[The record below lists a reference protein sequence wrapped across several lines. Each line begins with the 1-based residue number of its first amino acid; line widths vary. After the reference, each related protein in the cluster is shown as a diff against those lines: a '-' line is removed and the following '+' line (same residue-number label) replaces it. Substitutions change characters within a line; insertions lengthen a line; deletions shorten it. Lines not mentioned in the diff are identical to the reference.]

1 MRNMLL
7 LGVLLILVLILIS
20 GCTKQKTE
28 IRPLVQLNDPSIGL
42 VGSIHE
48 HAVIL
53 IFLDGNLLD
62 LSKPE
67 YMLRSEPVHV
77 ENLDGAIIHKHA
89 TGITVGHFLQTLGIS
104 FDKNCLVTDK
114 QDSYC
119 NKNGNTLKFYVNGD
133 INNDFNNYVFREEDR
148 LLISYGNED
157 EDTIKGQI
165 AFLDNI
171 EIYS

>member
-1 MRNMLL
+1 MLL

-104 FDKNCLVTDK
+104 FDKNC
-114 QDSYC
+114 
-119 NKNGNTLKFYVNGD
+119 
-133 INNDFNNYVFREEDR
+133 
-148 LLISYGNED
+148 
-157 EDTIKGQI
+157 
-165 AFLDNI
+165 
-171 EIYS
+171 